1 MLRKE
6 VIEDKKKK
14 KKNLPL
20 PYVRSAEIKLFK
32 FC

>member
-6 VIEDKKKK
+6 VIEDKK

>member
-6 VIEDKKKK
+6 VIEDKKK